1 MTTRTSVI
9 NRSVLTN
16 FAMFV
21 QIPNT
26 ARQKKESIVASC
38 ILLLY
43 PVWYFSPVLLPF
55 GLTWFST
62 ESSDLNAFVDQFRVL
77 GSANF
82 FTDMSS
88 QIYET
93 WVDRGLV
100 RVEAIQSFVQYFFGW
115 LVTPIFGAV
124 GALNLYLMIGM
135 ASSGLVAY
143 VLSRRLGASTLIAI
157 FAGLTVQSLPW
168 IRQNILFGTACVFI
182 SVPLGLVVLLA
193 RLTMR
198 SLTVKNLIGIAMFV
212 GFLGLFYSYWFFFGL
227 FILAI
232 WIASSV
238 SELRIV
244 LKSINA
250 RQRFQGSIIFV
261 SLFATGVAVFR
272 ILLMRTQAIE
282 TGEPYGVYSVD
293 QVLTNVNT
301 LRGLVTPDAFH
312 LLRPTKPWTEAG
324 DDQNYLGVF
333 VAFFGLLRLIRL
345 VRSRSLVTE
354 RRIALVAVAC
364 FLLAMGRINIAGFEI
379 PSLRELM
386 RFVMPGIRQF
396 SRAGLIA
403 QALLVVLAWKE
414 IGELAKSI
422 RRPKL
427 RIMGVLAIG
436 VALLLDLNLTSRRFV
451 YEPPI
456 RYREVNSFLQD
467 SKNSLLFISQNSEPD
482 YGFFETSLVS
492 QQGRLT
498 LYANLD
504 PGSSDVLAG
513 FLSTNVTHVLANVD
527 DGGRSHLNA
536 FIQDAVRFKLDLPPN
551 KFRPLGDE
559 VRVQEREDFG
569 GPIIRDHLV
578 RLVQVESTDT
588 VTPRFPSA
596 KTSCFECRRL
606 AQFVADPPLEVVN
619 PAANRSF
626 VDTDWS
632 ISNRLKLRA
641 EPLPDHRSTWSQE
654 SHFMRLQLVSPE
666 VAGTTFVKIQVKDRS
681 GLREFQVSPTPTW
694 VTVEFDQHDSAHIES
709 SSECLIVS
717 SDNGKWGALEGRP
730 VCFGIKDF
738 VVFSQ
743 SNPGSNK
750 DGLTHD

>member
-1 MTTRTSVI
+1 
-9 NRSVLTN
+9 
-16 FAMFV
+16 MFM

-26 ARQKKESIVASC
+26 ARQRKKSIVASC
-38 ILLLY
+38 ILILY

-62 ESSDLNAFVDQFRVL
+62 ESSDLNAFVDEFRVL

-82 FTDMSS
+82 FTDMST
-88 QIYET
+88 QVYET

-135 ASSGLVAY
+135 SSSGLIAY
-143 VLSRRLGASTLIAI
+143 ILSRRLGAPTSIAT

-198 SLTVKNLIGIAMFV
+198 SLTIKNLIGIAIFV

-232 WIASSV
+232 WIASSL

-250 RQRFQGSIIFV
+250 RQRFQASLIFV
-261 SLFATGVAVFR
+261 SLFAAGVAVFR
-272 ILLMRTQAIE
+272 ILLSKTHVSE

-333 VAFFGLLRLIRL
+333 VSFFGLLRLIRL

-386 RFVMPGIRQF
+386 RFMMPGIRQF

-403 QALLVVLAWKE
+403 QALLVVLAWNE

-436 VALLLDLNLTSRRFV
+436 VALLLDLNPTSRRFV
-451 YEPPI
+451 YEPPL

-467 SKNSLLFISQNSEPD
+467 SKNSLLFISQNSKFISQNSEED
-482 YGFFETSLVS
+482 YGFFETSRVS
-492 QQGRLT
+492 QQDRLM
-498 LYANLD
+498 LYANFD
-504 PGSSDVLAG
+504 PASSDVLAG
-513 FLSTNVTHVLANVD
+513 FLATNVTHILANVD
-527 DGGRSHLNA
+527 EGGRSHLNA
-536 FIQDAVRFKLDLPPN
+536 FVQDAVRFKLDLPPN
-551 KFRPLGDE
+551 MFRPLGDD
-559 VRVQEREDFG
+559 VRVQEKEEFG

-596 KTSCFECRRL
+596 KTSCLECRRL
-606 AQFVADPPLEVVN
+606 AQFVADPPLKVVN
-619 PAANRSF
+619 PAANRALIDS
-626 VDTDWS
+626 DWS
-632 ISNRLKLRA
+632 TSNRLKLRA
-641 EPLPDHRSTWSQE
+641 EPLPYHQSTWSQE
-654 SHFMRLQLVSPE
+654 RHFMRLQLVAPE
-666 VAGTTFVKIQVKDRS
+666 IAGTTFVKIQVEDRN

-717 SDNGKWGALEGRP
+717 SDNGKWGVLEGRP
-730 VCFGIKDF
+730 VCFGIRDF

-750 DGLTHD
+750 DDLTHD